1 MVYHLKMLSHYIVW
15 AVISLIS
22 IESSSFF
29 TQVLLYYHQQQFIQL
44 EGHSKITTIN
54 ILKAW
59 LTRHIYMYV
68 KNFME
73 KVFVFMGAG
82 LIAILNTYAL
92 CDYLSVFP

>member
-1 MVYHLKMLSHYIVW
+1 MANETYI
-15 AVISLIS
+15 
-22 IESSSFF
+22 
-29 TQVLLYYHQQQFIQL
+29 
-44 EGHSKITTIN
+44 
-54 ILKAW
+54 
-59 LTRHIYMYV
+59 YV